1 MTWCKDAQLMDIA
14 IALTIS
20 FMALFIAVE
29 RGIFIV
35 WPLLLT
41 LGIMLA
47 VYWRRGVASAN
58 LWHHM
63 YSGVRQSA
71 GVLSILLLIGAVV
84 ASWLVAGTVPTLV
97 YYGLQLIHPQ
107 YFLVSAFALT
117 ALVSTLLGTSF
128 GSAGTIGLALMI
140 MARGAGVSEGWTAG
154 AIIAGAYVGD
164 RCSPMSSSAHLVAA
178 ITNTSLPDN
187 LRYMVQTSWVP
198 LTLSAAI
205 YVWASRQHPLTVV
218 DNSLFAAIP
227 TTFSVHWVTLL
238 PAVLLIVLTLLRCP
252 VRRTLWLS
260 LGSAIALA
268 LTVQAQ
274 SISSVIAT
282 LLLGARL
289 PPDNELS
296 LIFQGGGLWAMSQV
310 CSVVLVSTALAGLL
324 SGRDTFNH
332 VGQLLARWPRPR
344 GRFGSTVAASL
355 LTSAFGCTQTI
366 AILLTQQIVQPQYV
380 ATQADADILAI
391 DIENS
396 AVVIA
401 PLIPWNIAGL
411 VPATVILADASFI
424 PYAVYLYLLPLWYW
438 LWGTR
443 QGRGRGV
450 LTPTRAAPTPCR
462 DLP

>member
-1 MTWCKDAQLMDIA
+1 MDIA
-14 IALTIS
+14 IALTVS
-20 FMALFIAVE
+20 FTALLTAVNRGVFIL
-29 RGIFIV
+29 
-35 WPLLLT
+35 WPLLFT
-41 LGIMLA
+41 LGVMSA
-47 VYWRRGVASAN
+47 VYWRRGCADI
-58 LWHHM
+58 LLLHM
-63 YSGVRQSA
+63 YKGVRQSS

-107 YFLVSAFALT
+107 YFLISAFGLT

-140 MARGAGVSEGWTAG
+140 MARGAGVAEGWTAG

-178 ITNTSLPDN
+178 VTNTSLPNN
-187 LRYMVQTSWVP
+187 LRTMVQTSWAP
-198 LTLSAAI
+198 LILSAAI
-205 YVWASRQHPLTVV
+205 YAWASRQHPLTVV

-227 TTFSVHWVTLL
+227 ATFSVHWVTLL

-252 VRRTLWLS
+252 VYKTLWLS

-268 LTVQAQ
+268 LTVQSQ
-274 SISSVIAT
+274 SISTVFIT

-289 PPDNELS
+289 PPENELS
-296 LIFQGGGLWAMSQV
+296 LIFQGGGLWTMGKV

-324 SGRDTFNH
+324 SGRGTFDR
-332 VGQLLARWPRPR
+332 VGQVLARWPGPR
-344 GRFGSTVAASL
+344 GRFSSTVVASF

-366 AILLTQQIVQPQYV
+366 AILLTHQIVQPQYV
-380 ATQADADILAI
+380 ATQANADILAI

-401 PLIPWNIAGL
+401 PLLPWNIAGL

-424 PYAVYLYLLPLWYW
+424 PYAVYLYLLPLWHW
-438 LWGTR
+438 LWSRR
-443 QGRGRGV
+443 QGPIRTG
-450 LTPTRAAPTPCR
+450 LSSPSPDAAPS
-462 DLP
+462 